1 MRLRLPTIVFPLIVV
16 FFVSCRHSHD
26 KNVDE
31 PVNDSITYFDN
42 GNPKTYKKI
51 RRDSIFDVM
60 YYRENENGVLD
71 SMYRFKPFQDTLLAH
86 EQYIYNDNKSKEELN
101 INRIETDSGQY
112 FEFTLTRPHG
122 EWIALYI
129 KRNNENWKKDTLIW
143 GEFKT
148 STPRQIFQK
157 DLGDSILSGYV
168 MDWGI
173 FTRADTV
180 GTIGHHVKRFVKFDH
195 RIK

>member
-1 MRLRLPTIVFPLIVV
+1 MRLTILTIVFALLVA
-16 FFVSCRHSHD
+16 FFVSCKQSHD
-26 KNVDE
+26 KHVNE
-31 PVNDSITYFDN
+31 PGNDSISYFDN

-51 RRDSIFDVM
+51 RSDSIFDVM
-60 YYRENENGVLD
+60 YYTQNAYGVLD
-71 SMYRFKPFQDTLLAH
+71 SMYRYKPFQDTLLAH
-86 EQYIYNDNKSKEELN
+86 EQYIYNDRKSKEELN
-101 INRIETDSGQY
+101 IIRIETDSGRY
-112 FEFTLTRPHG
+112 FEFTLKRPHG
-122 EWIALYI
+122 EWIALFI
-129 KRNNENWKKDTLIW
+129 KRNNENYKKDTLIW

-180 GTIGHHVKRFVKFDH
+180 GAIGHHVKRFVKFD
-195 RIK
+195 RRR